1 MTNKA
6 CPMNKLMRQKRGFS
20 LIELMVVLAIIAIL
34 AAIAIPSYGRYAFR
48 ARRPDGQELLLRI
61 AIAQEGYYATNTHYG
76 SVTDLG
82 FNDAYCETGYYLA
95 AFDPDIAAG
104 STSAQTYTAKV
115 TPQGA
120 QANDVCGAL
129 TINDAGVK
137 TPLATSASSAINGN
151 CW

>member
-61 AIAQEGYYATNTHYG
+61 ANAQERYYATNNHYG
-76 SVTDLG
+76 SLTDLG
-82 FNDAYCETGYYLA
+82 FNDANSEKGYYLA

-104 STSAQTYTAKV
+104 STSAQTYTATV

-120 QANDVCGAL
+120 QLKDVCGSL

-137 TPLATSASSAINGN
+137 TPLATSASSAINGS

>member
-1 MTNKA
+1 MINKA
-6 CPMNKLMRQKRGFS
+6 CSMNKFMRRKRGFS

-34 AAIAIPSYGRYAFR
+34 AAIAIPSYGRYVYR
-48 ARRPDGQELLLRI
+48 AHRVDGQELLLRI
-61 AIAQEGYYATNTHYG
+61 ANAQERFYAGNNHYG
-76 SVTDLG
+76 SLTDLE
-82 FNDAYCETGYYLA
+82 FNNAYSEKGYYLA

-120 QANDVCGAL
+120 QAKDVCGPL

-137 TPLATSASSAINGN
+137 TPLATSASSAINGS

>member
-6 CPMNKLMRQKRGFS
+6 CSMKKTSQMRGFT

-61 AIAQEGYYATNTHYG
+61 ANAQERYYATNNHYG
-76 SVTDLG
+76 SLTDLG
-82 FNDAYCETGYYLA
+82 FADANSEKGYYLA
-95 AFDPDIAAG
+95 ADIAAG

-120 QANDVCGAL
+120 QLKDVCGSL

-137 TPLATSASSAINGN
+137 TPLATSASSAINGS

>member
-1 MTNKA
+1 
-6 CPMNKLMRQKRGFS
+6 MNKSTNRQRGFS

-61 AIAQEGYYATNTHYG
+61 ANAQERYYATNNHYG
-76 SVTDLG
+76 SLTDLG
-82 FNDAYCETGYYLA
+82 FNDANSEKGYYLA

>member
-1 MTNKA
+1 
-6 CPMNKLMRQKRGFS
+6 MNKLMRQKCGFS

-61 AIAQEGYYATNTHYG
+61 ANAQERFYAANNHYG
-76 SVTDLG
+76 SLTDLG
-82 FNDAYCETGYYLA
+82 YTDVYSEKRYYLA
-95 AFDPDIAAG
+95 SSNVADG
-104 STSAQTYTAKV
+104 STSAQAYTVTV
-115 TPQGA
+115 TPQDV
-120 QANDVCGAL
+120 QTKDVCGPL

-137 TPLATSASSAINGN
+137 TPLATSASSAINGS